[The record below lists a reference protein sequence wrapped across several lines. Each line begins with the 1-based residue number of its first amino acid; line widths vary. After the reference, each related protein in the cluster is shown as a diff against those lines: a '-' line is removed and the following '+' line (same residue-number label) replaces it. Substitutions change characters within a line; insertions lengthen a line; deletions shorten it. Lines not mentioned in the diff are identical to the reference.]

1 MGKRWSHFFFN
12 FISIPIIHQYSL
24 LFFLSLIK
32 LLSNK
37 VAAGNTQLL
46 LSTTGV
52 ISGKLEGKKIIN
64 FKYTK
69 TSLCFLPLQSHSL
82 SCRGST
88 RVSKT
93 VFSWPAIVH
102 WILKKKH
109 RLYDWLNTSQSS
121 SVLWCCTLLHF
132 NVLTIK
138 KTLPSFLLSI

>member
-52 ISGKLEGKKIIN
+52 ISGKLEGEKNHKLQVYQN
-64 FKYTK
+64 KFVLFATAKPFP
-69 TSLCFLPLQSHSL
+69 FLQGEHKSE
-82 SCRGST
+82 
-88 RVSKT
+88 
-93 VFSWPAIVH
+93 
-102 WILKKKH
+102 
-109 RLYDWLNTSQSS
+109 
-121 SVLWCCTLLHF
+121 
-132 NVLTIK
+132 
-138 KTLPSFLLSI
+138 